1 MALPAF
7 DDELA
12 DRAAIL
18 ARRALFVASAMSS
31 FTAARVASAQSADPP
46 AIAPCPADRADDE
59 AAKAARARGKEE
71 AAGGRLLEAAA
82 AFEAAYAAHPTPAAL
97 VEWLAALGRAGQPDR
112 ASVAAETHIRC
123 HGDFEELRAV
133 MEPIIAGSAHVV
145 VVSGAGPRDRLV
157 IDDSDIDA
165 ARARAGVLVPAG
177 RHRAVL
183 VFGDGGRAEKSFDA
197 VAGETMTIELVPTP
211 GIAMP
216 CLSPPPPRLDK
227 RYRVDGGIV
236 APHPAFVLTSPTRVA
251 LGAGLQVTFTGLVG
265 GNAEREA
272 LLMSGYLFG
281 VLVADGAVRALPVGG
296 GIDLYYQAK
305 WSYRCGLGLGGG
317 YMFDATPED
326 VDGGGVVA
334 TPFIG
339 PVATPVSFRWGI
351 AQVELRVPVWFG
363 LLRIDGV
370 EAVRALMIQP
380 YASISFGYAFGD
392 RERVSLSSSG
402 GRSTTE

>member
-1 MALPAF
+1 MAPPAF
-7 DDELA
+7 DDELV

-31 FTAARVASAQSADPP
+31 FTAARIASAQGEPSP
-46 AIAPCPADRADDE
+46 AVAPCPADRADDE
-59 AAKAARARGKEE
+59 AAKAAFERAQ
-71 AAGGRLLEAAA
+71 AAKADGRLPQAAY
-82 AFEAAYAAHPTPAAL
+82 ELGLAYAAHPSRATL
-97 VEWLAALGRAGQPDR
+97 VMWLAALERAGQPDR

-123 HGDFEELRAV
+123 HGDFEELREV
-133 MEPIIAGSAHVV
+133 MAPIIAGAAHVV
-145 VVSGAGPRDRLV
+145 VVSNAGPGRRLL
-157 IDDSDIDA
+157 IDDVDYDPE
-165 ARARAGVLVPAG
+165 RAQTGVLIPAG
-177 RHRAVL
+177 KHRASMEL
-183 VFGDGGRAEKSFDA
+183 VDGTRADKIFDA
-197 VAGETMTIELVPTP
+197 VAGGTMTIELVPT
-211 GIAMP
+211 GRAMP
-216 CLSPPPPRLDK
+216 CLSPPPPRLGK

-380 YASISFGYAFGD
+380 YASISFGYGFGD
-392 RERVSLSSSG
+392 SERISLSSSG